1 MESASVLEWA
11 RDVPASGD
19 QIVVLDSVQG
29 WERGHPE
36 WVGLIVESDTDPEQV
51 RARQA
56 SDCVLEWA

>member
-1 MESASVLEWA
+1 M
-11 RDVPASGD
+11 PASGD